1 MAPGLDEVLVDLHP
15 DALSIADLYD
25 EVAGAL
31 NRVFPRNRPLWVR
44 GEVQSISDRTGHCY
58 IDLVDPDG
66 RRERQ
71 APVLKVKCWKMTWG
85 PLKRTLRREGIELA
99 PGMVVLLRGVV
110 DFYRARAE
118 VNFIVSELDV
128 TALLGRL
135 AAQRAALLRTLA
147 AEGLLERNRNLALPA
162 VPLRVGLVASPGTEG
177 YHDFVG
183 QLETSGFG
191 FAISVVPAA
200 VQGKGAPNSIVRAL
214 RTLADRGCDLVV
226 VVRGGG
232 SKADLAAFDSEPV
245 ARAVATMP
253 VPVWTG
259 IGHTGDE
266 SVADIVAHRTFV
278 TPTDCGHELAVQVA
292 GWWAERVAGPA
303 AVVRRRAEDVLVAA
317 ESRDTQAR
325 DRLTSGARHQLRWHG
340 QRLAARTGGLV
351 ERAPRLVTEARASV
365 GARSGALG
373 PLAHGH
379 VARAGDRLVSW
390 RRLVAAYDV
399 ERQLER
405 GYTLTLDDRGRV
417 LRTVAGLAPGT
428 PVVTRFADGTARST
442 VDQVTETRTPG
453 PGPADPGPGP
463 RPGTEED

>member
-1 MAPGLDEVLVDLHP
+1 VAPGLNEVLVDLHP

-25 EVAGAL
+25 EVEGAL
-31 NRVFPRNRPLWVR
+31 NRSFPRGRPIWVR

-71 APVLKVKCWKMTWG
+71 APVLKVKCWKMSWG

-99 PGMVVLLRGVV
+99 PGMVVLLRGQV

-118 VNFIVSELDV
+118 VNFILSELDV

-135 AAQRAALLRTLA
+135 AAQRAALLRALA
-147 AEGLLERNRNLALPA
+147 AEGLLERNRNLTVPA
-162 VPLRVGLVASPGTEG
+162 VPLAVGLVASPGTEG
-177 YHDFVG
+177 CNDFIG
-183 QLETSGFG
+183 QLVTSGFA
-191 FAISVVPAA
+191 FAVSVVPAS
-200 VQGKGAPNSIVRAL
+200 VQGKGAPHSIVRAL
-214 RTLADRGCDLVV
+214 RALADRDCDVVV

-245 ARAVATMP
+245 ARTIATMP

-278 TPTDCGHELAVQVA
+278 TPTDCGHELVLAVA
-292 GWWAERVAGPA
+292 EWWEERVARPA
-303 AVVRRRAEDVLVAA
+303 AVVGRRAEDVLAA
-317 ESRDTQAR
+317 AVGRDTQAR

-340 QRLAARTGGLV
+340 QRLAGRTAALV
-351 ERAPRLVTEARASV
+351 EGAPRVVVEARGSIETRA
-365 GARSGALG
+365 GALG
-373 PLAHGH
+373 PLVHGH
-379 VARAGDRLVSW
+379 VARAGDQMVSW
-390 RRLVAAYDV
+390 RRLLAAYDV

-405 GYTLTLDDRGRV
+405 GYTLTLDPAGRV
-417 LRTVAGLAPGT
+417 VRSAAGLTPGDGL
-428 PVVTRFADGTARST
+428 VTRFADGTARSSVDRVT
-442 VDQVTETRTPG
+442 VSHAVADAPASSEETDG
-453 PGPADPGPGP
+453 P
-463 RPGTEED
+463 